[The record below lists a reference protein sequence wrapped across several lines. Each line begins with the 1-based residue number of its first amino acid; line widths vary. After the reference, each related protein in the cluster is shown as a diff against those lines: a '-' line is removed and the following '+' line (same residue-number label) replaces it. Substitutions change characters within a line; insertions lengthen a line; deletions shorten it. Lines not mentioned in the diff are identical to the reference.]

1 MGALESLAYLGDTLQ
16 APFGLAIASQDLPP
30 AEILSCGGI
39 GLLHLPTL
47 DLMPHT
53 PAFFTHNA
61 IGYRYDPQATRPA
74 LWFEFLSQLW
84 PDDQAFLD

>member
-1 MGALESLAYLGDTLQ
+1 MGALEALAYLGDTLQ
-16 APFGLAIASQDLPP
+16 APFWLGDSIPDLPP
-30 AEILSCGGI
+30 AEILSCEN

-61 IGYRYDPQATRPA
+61 IDYRYDPHAAPDPA
-74 LWFEFLSQLW
+74 EWFEFLNQLW
-84 PDDQAFLD
+84 PSDRSGLD